1 MMHNFTPPDGFQNA
15 NESKILIV
23 DTDIANI
30 RAVAKVLGEDYKTYI
45 AKSGPEAIT
54 FCLKMPPDLVLMDIM
69 MPAMDGLLTCQ
80 KMKQHPAL
88 HDIPVI
94 FLTDFHKP
102 DQENACWEVGGTDL
116 LIKPVNPVTLRKRVK
131 EHFRLK
137 LQTEFLQD
145 LVYQDALTGIYNR
158 RYFDNYYAQQ
168 LGQAKRTC
176 KPLSLLMIDVD
187 FFKQYNDIYGHAKGD
202 FCLKAL
208 SQCLQSILLR
218 PADILARYGGEE
230 FVCVLPD
237 TDTEGASFLA
247 HEMLEAV
254 AGLAIP
260 HRASPSHVLSI
271 SVGIGVSKECG
282 PEDLIKKADTQLYK
296 AKENGRNC
304 YM

>member
-1 MMHNFTPPDGFQNA
+1 MMRHFIPSSEFDKAT
-15 NESKILIV
+15 ESKILIV
-23 DTDIANI
+23 DTDIGNI
-30 RAVAKVLGEDYKTYI
+30 KQVAKFLADSYVTFTAL
-45 AKSGPEAIT
+45 SCQQAIE
-54 FCLKMPPDLVLMDIM
+54 FCLKTPPDLVLMDIM
-69 MPAMDGLLTCQ
+69 MPAMDGLTTCQ
-80 KMKQHPAL
+80 KMKQHPNL
-88 HDIPVI
+88 QDIPVI

-102 DQENACWEVGGTDL
+102 AQENACWEVGGTDVL
-116 LIKPVNPVTLRKRVK
+116 FKPVNPVTLRKRVQ

-137 LQTEFLQD
+137 LQTELLSD
-145 LVYQDALTGIYNR
+145 LVYQDGLTGIYNR

-176 KPLSLLMIDVD
+176 KPLALLMIDVD
-187 FFKQYNDIYGHAKGD
+187 FFKQYNDIYGHAAGD
-202 FCLKAL
+202 VCLKTL

-237 TDTEGASFLA
+237 TDTHGACFLA

-260 HRASPSHVLSI
+260 HRASPNHFLSI
-271 SVGIGVSKECG
+271 SVGIGVSQECG
-282 PEDLIKKADTQLYK
+282 PEDLIKQADTQLYK

-304 YM
+304 CM